1 MKGEDDSMAT
11 THTVVKG
18 DTLRSIAQKY
28 LGDGTKYK
36 QLAAINN
43 ISNPDRIYIGQAIKL
58 TNDGGGS
65 SGSSSTSN
73 SSRVVI
79 NQFGLQSNT
88 DNTLFATWSWDRS
101 YTDSYQVM
109 WYYDTGDNH
118 WFVGND
124 STVKYKEATYSIPSN
139 ARAVLFRV
147 KPISKT
153 HTVNDKETNY
163 WTASWSTD
171 KIYNVKVT
179 APKKPPTP
187 NVEVDKFKLTAE
199 LDNLDINAYRNTN
212 IEFQVIKD
220 NHTVFKTGKS
230 QIFTN
235 HASYSCTVTAGSE
248 YKVRC
253 RAITGILKSDWSDYS
268 SNIGTI
274 PATPKSIIQIK
285 ALSDTSVQLKFEK
298 VANST
303 GSIIEYTKK
312 VMYFDSSNEVQS
324 VTVYSDQYAEITG
337 LESGSEYFFR
347 VKAKNDKGESGW
359 SAIKSIKIGKPPT
372 APTTW
377 SSTTTAIVGEPL
389 YLYWMH
395 NAEDGSKE
403 TLAQIEINGTIA
415 YSYSYS
421 SSTDE
426 TETAK
431 SQVIDTSKY
440 TQGTE
445 IKWRVRTAGITKQY
459 GEWSVQRSVD
469 IYAPPTLELSVTDV
483 DGNMM
488 ETLTSFPFYIS
499 GLAGPNTQSPV
510 GYYVAITS
518 NSTYECIDQIGNKKT
533 INKGDQV
540 YSKYFDTSNALLI
553 EMSANNVDLENNVN
567 YTITCTASMNS
578 GLIAESSLDFTVS
591 WTDMR
596 YEPNAEISF
605 DKDTFVTYIK
615 PYCEESTIT
624 YYKVSK
630 SSSNIYTKTTDS
642 VSNVYGEI
650 INGTLTKTG
659 EQVYSGTTGDGK
671 DIYYCICEEKKLVDD
686 ILLSVYRREF
696 DGSFTELGTGLDNSK
711 GTFITDPHPA
721 LDYARY
727 RVIAITKST
736 GAISYYDVPG
746 YYIGCKAVI
755 IQWNEDWTN
764 FDTYSEDLSEQQPW
778 SGSLLKLPYN
788 IDVSDSH
795 DPDISFA
802 EYIGRKHPVS
812 YYGTQLGE
820 TSSWSVEIPKE
831 DVDTLYALRRLAIWM
846 GNAYV
851 REPSGSGYW
860 ASVKVSFSQTHCEI
874 TIPVTLD
881 ITRVEGGA

>member
-1 MKGEDDSMAT
+1 MAT
-11 THTVVKG
+11 THTVIKG

-43 ISNPDRIYIGQAIKL
+43 ISNPDRIYIGQVIKL

-139 ARAVLFRV
+139 ARAILFRV
-147 KPISKT
+147 KPISQK
-153 HTVNDKETNY
+153 HKVGDQETSY

-171 KIYNVKVT
+171 KIYNVNVN
-179 APKKPPTP
+179 APKTPPAP
-187 NVEVDKFKLTAE
+187 NVEIDKFKLTAE
-199 LDNLDINAYRNTN
+199 LDNLDINAFSNTV
-212 IEFQVIKD
+212 IEFQVVKD
-220 NHTVFKTGKS
+220 NNKIFKTGKS
-230 QIFTN
+230 LISTN
-235 HASYSCTVTAGSE
+235 HASYSCTVAAGSE

-253 RAITGILKSDWSDYS
+253 RAITGSDKSEWSAYS
-268 SNIGTI
+268 SNVGTI
-274 PATPKSIIQIK
+274 PATPKNIIRIK
-285 ALSDTSVQLKFEK
+285 ALSATSVQLKFDK

-312 VMYFDSSNEVQS
+312 IMYFDSSSEVQS
-324 VTVYSDQYAEITG
+324 ITVNSTEWAEITG

-347 VKAKNDKGESGW
+347 VKAKNDQGESGW
-359 SAIKSIKIGKPPT
+359 SAIKSIVIGKPPT

-377 SSTTTAIVGEPL
+377 ASSTTVISGEPL
-389 YLYWMH
+389 YLYWTH
-395 NAEDGSKE
+395 NAEDGSKQ
-403 TLAQIEINGTIA
+403 TLAQIDLTTAGF
-415 YSYSYS
+415 
-421 SSTDE
+421 SSTFNPTIPSSGDDE
-426 TETAK
+426 EEKPYCYSISTEQYP
-431 SQVIDTSKY
+431 SGS
-440 TQGTE
+440 E
-445 IKWRVRTAGITKQY
+445 IKWRVRTAGITKEY
-459 GEWSVQRSVD
+459 GPWSIKRVST
-469 IYAPPTLELSVTDV
+469 IYAPPTLELGVTDIN
-483 DGNMM
+483 GNAI
-488 ETLTSFPFYIS
+488 ETLASFPFYIS
-499 GLAGPNTQSPV
+499 GLAGPKTQEPI
-510 GYYVAITS
+510 GYYVTITA
-518 NSTYECIDQIGNKKT
+518 NSAYECVDQIGNKKV

-540 YSKYFDTSNALLI
+540 YSRYFDTSDALLI
-553 EMSANNVDLENNVN
+553 EMSANNVDLENNVS

-578 GLIAESSLDFTVS
+578 GLTAESSSNFTVS
-591 WTDMR
+591 WTDIK

-605 DKDTFVTYIK
+605 DGESFVTHIK
-615 PYCEESTIT
+615 PYCEENTII

-630 SSSNIYTKTTDS
+630 NNNIYTKTINEI
-642 VSNVYGEI
+642 SNVWGKI
-650 INGTLTKTG
+650 IDGVLTTTG
-659 EQVYSGTTGDGK
+659 EQVYSGTTGDGEEV
-671 DIYYCICEEKKLVDD
+671 YYCIYEENKLVDD

-696 DGSFTELGTGLDNSK
+696 DGSFTELATGLDNSK

-727 RVIAITKST
+727 RVVATTKST

-746 YYIGCKAVI
+746 YYIGVKSVI
-755 IQWNEDWTN
+755 IQWNEEWTD
-764 FDTYSEDLSEQQPW
+764 FDTYTEDSSEQKPW
-778 SGSLLKLPYN
+778 SGSLLELPYN

-795 DPDISFA
+795 DPDISLV
-802 EYIGRKHPVS
+802 EYIGRKHPVA

-820 TSSWSVEIPKE
+820 TSSWSVEIPKN
-831 DVDTLYALRRLAIWM
+831 DVNTLYALRRLAIWM
-846 GNAYV
+846 GDVYV

-860 ASVKVSFSQTHCEI
+860 ANIKVSFSQTHCEL

-881 ITRVEGGA
+881 ITRVEGGV